1 MMPPCA
7 MFALRTVLRIE
18 TRSSACSPVSAHGPR
33 TPSQLKRSPLNSLTA
48 RPSEHQR
55 MKETLGRYGEM
66 WGDMGRYGEMWGDM
80 GRGGRPWG

>member
-7 MFALRTVLRIE
+7 MFALRTVLRME

-55 MKETLGRYGEM
+55 MKETLGM
-66 WGDMGRYGEMWGDM
+66 M
-80 GRGGRPWG
+80 